1 MSSKNRIDAKIKK
14 MNLKTSYRPDID
26 GLRAIAIL
34 LVLFFHAGFPIFSGG
49 YIGVDVFFVLSG
61 FLITSLIDTEMKE
74 KRFSFKNFYLRRIRR
89 IIPVLVFIMII
100 ITIPACFIL
109 FANNLEAYS
118 RTLIYTLL
126 CSNNFHLYVNLGDY
140 FAENSDLIPFLHTW
154 SLSVEEQFYFFL
166 PPFLL
171 LLHRKF
177 NLQKRL
183 LIILLLCI
191 LGLIFSIYQTYSNP
205 KMAYFLLPARLF
217 ELTIGSCLAM
227 YWNQL
232 PDLNRVK
239 NNMLSLIGLAL
250 VIVPAFTLTKSS
262 LFPGL
267 NAFWP
272 CFGTA
277 ILIFTGKTEQTKGI
291 INRLIQNKL
300 MVGIGLISY
309 SLYLWHW
316 PIFVLI
322 KYIGINFEG
331 TIRIATIA
339 LVFALSYLSWRFV
352 EQPFRTTLKFDFK
365 KTMLVVFLPSF
376 IIIATIYGVLDAKD
390 GFPERFSGLP
400 EFNQKENYPNKIR
413 KQCFDKFKI
422 GNCDDCYL
430 GIKKDTLDGLLI
442 GDSFANH
449 TAAFLDVLAKDAGL
463 YIHDSAAGGYPL
475 LNSLNDDGT
484 SKYPPEYG
492 IDRLNYAKKFKNIF
506 IAANWEEQ
514 STPNSKNYQSIVNTV
529 GELVKS
535 GKKIIIFDGLRATS
549 DMNLHKSKLV
559 KAGIH
564 VYFTQKD
571 FSIPATPRPYN
582 YIVYEMKRKFP
593 SLIVIDLNDA
603 MCKDGKCDLKI
614 DNTIVYRNQN
624 HLNTSG
630 ARQIGEKYLKLK
642 GNPLK
647 NL

>member
-1 MSSKNRIDAKIKK
+1 
-14 MNLKTSYRPDID
+14 MNQKTSYRPDID

-61 FLITSLIDTEMKE
+61 FLITSLIDIEIKE

-118 RTLIYTLL
+118 RTLIHTLL
-126 CSNNFHLYVNLGDY
+126 CTNNFHLYFNTSDY
-140 FAENSDLIPFLHTW
+140 FAENSDMVPFLHTW

-171 LLHRKF
+171 LLHKKF

-183 LIILLLCI
+183 LIITTVCI

-205 KMAYFLLPARLF
+205 KMAYFLLPSRLF

-239 NNMLSLIGLAL
+239 NNILSLFGLAL
-250 VIVPAFTLTKSS
+250 IIIPAFTLNKSS

-277 ILIFTGKTEQTKGI
+277 ILIFTGKTEQKKGI

-316 PIFVLI
+316 PIFVLL
-322 KYIGINFEG
+322 KHLEINFDG
-331 TIRIATIA
+331 TIRIATITII
-339 LVFALSYLSWRFV
+339 FILSYLSWRFV
-352 EQPFRTTLKFDFK
+352 EQPFRTTIKFDFK
-365 KTMLVVFLPSF
+365 KTILVIFLPSLISIF
-376 IIIATIYGVLDAKD
+376 IIYGILDTKD
-390 GFPERFSGLP
+390 GFPERFSGLT
-400 EFNQKENYPNKIR
+400 EFNPKENYPNKTR
-413 KQCFDKFKI
+413 KQCFDKFLI

-430 GIKKDTLDGLLI
+430 GVKKDTLDGLLI

-475 LNSLNDDGT
+475 MGRLYDNGDLYDGQYAT
-484 SKYPPEYG
+484 
-492 IDRLNYAKKFKNIF
+492 DRMNYAKKFKIIF
-506 IAANWEEQ
+506 IASNWESITKQ
-514 STPNSKNYQSIVNTV
+514 KNRTTYLSIIEIL
-529 GELVKS
+529 GDLIKS
-535 GKKIIIFDGLRATS
+535 GKKIVIFDGLREITDS
-549 DMNLHKSKLV
+549 NLHKAKLSKTYLP
-559 KAGIH
+559 I
-564 VYFTQKD
+564 FFPEKD
-571 FSIPATPRPYN
+571 FSIPEYKKPTD

-593 SLIVIDLNDA
+593 SIIVVDLNDA
-603 MCKDGKCDLKI
+603 VCKDGTCDIKI
-614 DNTIVYRNQN
+614 NNTIVYRNSN
-624 HLNTSG
+624 HLNVSG
-630 ARQIGEKYLKLK
+630 AKLIGEKYLKLK

-647 NL
+647 NLQP

>member
-1 MSSKNRIDAKIKK
+1 MI
-14 MNLKTSYRPDID
+14 LKTTYRPDID
-26 GLRAIAIL
+26 GIRAIAIL
-34 LVLFFHAGFPIFSGG
+34 LVLIFHAGFPLFSGG

-89 IIPVLVFIMII
+89 IIPVLVFIMLI
-100 ITIPACFIL
+100 ITVPACLFL
-109 FANNLEAYS
+109 FADNLEAYS

-126 CSNNFHLYVNLGDY
+126 CSNNFHLYFNTKDY

-154 SLSVEEQFYFFL
+154 SLSVEEQFYFLL

-171 LLHRKF
+171 LLHRKY

-183 LIILLLCI
+183 LIIALVCVLA
-191 LGLIFSIYQTYSNP
+191 LIFSIYQSYSNP
-205 KMAYFLLPARLF
+205 NMAYFLLPARLF

-239 NNMLSLIGLAL
+239 NNILSIIGLAL
-250 VIVPAFTLTKSS
+250 IIIPAFTLNKSS

-272 CFGTA
+272 CLGTA

-316 PIFVLI
+316 PIFVLL
-322 KYIGINFEG
+322 KYIGINFDG
-331 TIRIATIA
+331 TIRIVTIII
-339 LVFALSYLSWRFV
+339 VFILSYLSWRFV

-365 KTMLVVFLPSF
+365 KTILVLFLPSL
-376 IIIATIYGVLDAKD
+376 ITISIIYGVLDVKD
-390 GFPERFSGLP
+390 GFPERFPKLS
-400 EFNQKENYPNKIR
+400 EFNQKKNYPNKIR

-430 GIKKDTLDGLLI
+430 GVKKDTLDGMLI

-475 LNSLNDDGT
+475 MGRLYDNGELYDDQ
-484 SKYPPEYG
+484 YA
-492 IDRLNYAKKFKNIF
+492 IDRMNYAKKFKTIF
-506 IAANWEEQ
+506 IASNWESITNQ
-514 STPNSKNYQSIVNTV
+514 KNKKTYLSIIEDL
-529 GELVKS
+529 GKLIKS
-535 GKKIIIFDGLRATS
+535 GKKIVIFDGLRKIDES
-549 DMNLHKSKLV
+549 NLHKAKLV
-559 KAGIH
+559 KAALPI
-564 VYFTQKD
+564 YFSKKD
-571 FSIPATPRPYN
+571 FSIPCLPRPYN

-593 SLIVIDLNDA
+593 SIIVIDLNDV
-603 MCKDGKCDLKI
+603 MCKDGKCDLEI
-614 DNTIVYRNQN
+614 NNTIVYRNTN

-630 ARQIGEKYLKLK
+630 AQLIGEKYLKLK